1 VSPTKPRTGKAAAD
15 TSKPSSALFE
25 QTVQRFEKSWTSTS
39 SFEQLLESE
48 SAAEYPEIFRELAC
62 IDLEFRWTA
71 GQAPQLDSYLQLGRA
86 RGLSELQLHE
96 LAFEDYRLRKRLGQP
111 KLREWY
117 AEQFQLDVSGWPVWD
132 TQSGA
137 LESES
142 RKRESDG
149 ETAKLGLSPALPQV
163 GSSFHGC
170 TLVGVLGRGAF
181 GCVYLARQAGLANRF
196 VVLKVTPI
204 SDHEPQLLAELQHTH
219 IVPIYSFERD
229 EQWQSICM
237 PFLGLVT
244 LADLRPD
251 SRQLSLSGQE
261 LLSTIAAR
269 KADTIAASTRA
280 AGPVSTEVAELLQPE
295 RHSRLAAIQ
304 NLDCQRSL
312 LWMFARIA
320 EALGFAHSQGVVH
333 GDLKPANILVSDEGN
348 PLLLDF
354 HLAARTQGENRPEHV
369 GGTLPYMSPQQ
380 LGALEKGEP
389 PAASSDLFSLGV
401 VMFELLGGRL
411 PFSTRGQDRESIA
424 AMISERHQPPPKLRQ
439 FNSALSV
446 DVETIIEKCLAAER
460 AGGYRSMRELQEDL
474 DSHLANRPLRHAPNR
489 SLRERIVKWT
499 RRHPVLA
506 STWSLAGLF
515 LLMAV
520 LVGSLVAGRL
530 QSARRLEANAA
541 SEQFVRELKA
551 SVVPLTIPGLDPKSS
566 DSAAENLVQ
575 QIGRRYQT
583 AENSETGLLSESQK
597 SAESAQLAVASFW
610 LTQSALA
617 GFEVAPSDSRRAE
630 QLKRLVSQ
638 VEQLAAQVPG
648 EISAAF
654 VDLRGSL
661 QRATGQ
667 NGQLDLAE
675 IELLKPKAESGSES
689 ESTPES
695 LILKAAQAVGRGEP
709 EGALEQLDRALAQD
723 SDNYQAWLLK
733 GHAWL
738 LAGNRE
744 RASEAY
750 SFCVA
755 LQPDS
760 PWGWFQR
767 GLVRLEQGDLRG
779 SRSDFSRCIELEAKE
794 PTAWLNRALAAR
806 ATGDL
811 NSALAD
817 LSEAIDLGCSETRA
831 LFLRSQVYR
840 QLGRA
845 EEADRD
851 LKTFLELEPSDLKSW
866 LARGLVRAR
875 ANEPD
880 LALADFQAALRLV
893 PDSVEAWQNIATVQ
907 SEMLK
912 QLSNAIE
919 SLNEIAKLRP
929 NDPIPIVTRGVLLGR
944 MEDRPGAHADAERA
958 MRLRSDADVL
968 FRAAGVYA
976 LTSRV
981 NEQDAEQ
988 ALHLLRRAAFEDP
1001 RLVLSRIEGDTDL
1014 LPIHNHPEY
1023 QRVLASLKLLAEQ
1036 TQPPTEVKQ

>member
-1 VSPTKPRTGKAAAD
+1 MSPTKPVTGKVATD
-15 TSKPSSALFE
+15 SSKPSSALFE
-25 QTVQRFEKSWTSTS
+25 QVVQRFEKSWTPAS
-39 SFEQLLESE
+39 SIEQALAAE
-48 SAAEYPEIFRELAC
+48 SAAEHPEIFHELAC

-71 GQAPQLDSYLQLGRA
+71 GQTPQLESYLQLGRA
-86 RGLSELQLHE
+86 RGLSEQQLRE
-96 LAFEDYRLRKRLGQP
+96 LAFEEYRLRQRFGQP
-111 KLREWY
+111 KPREWY
-117 AEQFQLDVSGWPVWD
+117 AEQFQLDVADWPDWSV
-132 TQSGA
+132 QSNA

-142 RKRESDG
+142 RNRLSGRE
-149 ETAKLGLSPALPQV
+149 AKEAGLSPELPQV
-163 GSSFHGC
+163 GSRFHGC

-354 HLAARTQGENRPEHV
+354 HLASRTHGENRPEHV

-380 LGALEKGEP
+380 LRALEKGEP

-424 AMISERHQPPPKLRQ
+424 AMINERQQPPTKLRQ
-439 FNSALSV
+439 FNSALPV
-446 DVETIIEKCLAAER
+446 DVETVIEKCLAAER

-474 DSHLANRPLRHAPNR
+474 DAHLANRPLRHAPNR

-499 RRHPVLA
+499 RRHPVIA
-506 STWSLAGLF
+506 STWSLTGLF
-515 LLMAV
+515 LLMAIV
-520 LVGSLVAGRL
+520 VGSLIAGRL
-530 QSARRLEANAA
+530 QAARRLEANAA
-541 SEQFVRELKA
+541 SEQFVRELEA
-551 SVVPLTIPGLDPKSS
+551 SVVPLTVPGLDPKSS
-566 DSAAENLVQ
+566 ELAAENLVQ
-575 QIGRRYQT
+575 QIARRYQG
-583 AENSETGLLSESQK
+583 TGSSGQQLLSESQK
-597 SAESAQLAVASFW
+597 LSESAQLAVASFW
-610 LTQSALA
+610 LTQNALA
-617 GFEVAPSDSRRAE
+617 GLEVAPSDSRRAE
-630 QLKRLVSQ
+630 QQKRLVSR
-638 VEQLAAQVPG
+638 VEQLAAEVPA
-648 EISAAF
+648 EISVAF
-654 VDLRGSL
+654 VDLRSSL
-661 QRATGQ
+661 QRATNQ
-667 NGQLDLAE
+667 SGQLDLAE
-675 IELLKPKAESGSES
+675 FDLLKPKAEYGSEDN
-689 ESTPES
+689 STTES
-695 LILKAAQAVGRGEP
+695 LILNAAESLRRGEP
-709 EGALEQLDRALAQD
+709 EEALEQLGRALAQD

-750 SFCVA
+750 SFCVV
-755 LQPDS
+755 LQPDA

-779 SRSDFSRCIELEAKE
+779 SRSDFSRCIELDAKE
-794 PTAWLNRALAAR
+794 PTAWLNRSLAAR
-806 ATGDL
+806 AAGDL

-817 LSEAIDLGCSETRA
+817 LSQAIDLGCSETRA

-845 EEADRD
+845 EEADRE

-875 ANEPD
+875 ANEPE
-880 LALADFQAALRLV
+880 LAMADFQAARRLV

-912 QLSNAIE
+912 QLSNAVE
-919 SLNEIAKLRP
+919 SLGEIAKLRP
-929 NDPIPIVTRGVLLGR
+929 NDPIPLVTRGVLLGR
-944 MEDRPGAHADAERA
+944 MEDRPAAHSDAERA

-988 ALHLLRRAAFEDP
+988 ALHLLRMAAFEDP

-1014 LPIHNHPEY
+1014 QPIHNHPEY
-1023 QRVLASLKLLAEQ
+1023 QRILASLKLLAEQ
-1036 TQPPTEVKQ
+1036 PESSSEVKQ